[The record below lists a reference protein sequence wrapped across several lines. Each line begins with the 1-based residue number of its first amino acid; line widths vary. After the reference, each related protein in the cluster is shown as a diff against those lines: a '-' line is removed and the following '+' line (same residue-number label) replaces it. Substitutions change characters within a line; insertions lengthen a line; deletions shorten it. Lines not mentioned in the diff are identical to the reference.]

1 MQSWKKGKTTLRFPC
16 KNCDSRF
23 LGCHSK
29 CEKYI
34 EADKRNKEIIEK
46 RKKEKD
52 LGMIKKPI

>member
-1 MQSWKKGKTTLRFPC
+1 MRFWKKGMKTLRFPC

-23 LGCHSK
+23 LGCHAT

-34 EADKRNKEIIEK
+34 EADKRNKEILEK
-46 RKKEKD
+46 KKKEKN